1 MITPFA
7 FVLFFPYF
15 FIDDPIYSR
24 IYLLYYICYIC
35 ICITPRNSEERKYIL
50 LLFELS
56 STFRYHFFF
65 SYLLKRNYQF
75 DDFYK
80 IIEYD

>member
-1 MITPFA
+1 MTPSIHVSISYIIFA
-7 FVLFFPYF
+7 IFVFVLLQEIAKSASIF
-15 FIDDPIYSR
+15 
-24 IYLLYYICYIC
+24 
-35 ICITPRNSEERKYIL
+35 T